1 MVHLFVFRGL
11 NRRIARQGVA
21 CGGNGILSAL
31 QNLGFWYFEVDF
43 KNKGGGGMERPERK
57 LINVRLP
64 VTTLAK
70 LKRLAASE
78 CRSVSNWL
86 YATIEKMPEP
96 DQGGEESQ
104 K

>member
-1 MVHLFVFRGL
+1 
-11 NRRIARQGVA
+11 
-21 CGGNGILSAL
+21 
-31 QNLGFWYFEVDF
+31 
-43 KNKGGGGMERPERK
+43 MERPERK